1 MKKLSKMLMTYWY
14 SYENELIDFG
24 MLNFFTGKTA
34 AGKSTIID
42 ALQLMLLGDTQG
54 TYFNKAANKNANR
67 TLKSYLYWQNGDDG
81 STGYNYLRKGPFTSY
96 IALEFMDT
104 ETDTPF
110 TICFVADCYADL
122 QYDYKWVV
130 LTHSGIPDN
139 HFVDVK
145 TNVPLSIQDLKSYL
159 NNEIGRKNYD
169 ICDTNRQYREQ
180 LRARFG
186 NVNGK
191 YFTLLRKA
199 VPFTPIADIEKFITE
214 SICDIHN
221 EIVVEDMQSDI
232 LIYKRLEDDAR
243 RTQDKISV
251 LEAIHNDSD
260 NYEKAQDTLL
270 QQEYIVERAGQ
281 EEAREEERKFRDEA
295 TRAENK
301 LKEYKSEIGELEKQ
315 IAELTAK
322 TEKAETEYHSSDLR
336 HRQQSLEERI
346 EEAGKKIDECQKAL
360 TDAFAQIRNY
370 GNSWK
375 KQLWNLRGMNLGAH
389 LDQTKTVRNDENYKE
404 SDMASAADTYVDA
417 DRNQIIST
425 DDTELINSMADI
437 TESGI
442 ESFDFE
448 RCADS
453 MRKLSKSLNDE
464 ASALKV
470 KLRNLRQDITLLG
483 TQVKNLEKGIKPYPE
498 YVLHLKALL
507 SGVTDVRILADLLEV
522 RDSSWQDAIEG
533 YLDRQ
538 KFYLLVPEKDYRKAL
553 HIYDEARKELG
564 IYDAGLIDIGKL
576 RRDQEGKT
584 FATPGAGSLSEE
596 IETDD
601 PDARLYI
608 DYLLGNVMKCESVDE
623 LNKYRI
629 GITRS
634 VMLYKGYVSRRI
646 NPARYQ
652 DPFIGRRSMEQQLA
666 TKRALLQEKSGEE
679 QKLANEYR
687 LISNAAEEHVLS
699 EFEAK
704 EHRRAV
710 EAIPSMHE
718 EEKKRQDL
726 QTELDGLD
734 FTWLDKLRASIDD
747 MKHRNADMQSRKQN
761 FNNECIK
768 MEIALARIQNEN
780 LPDIMNRL
788 SQIADAI
795 AAKYQDEW
803 IRSTG
808 EPRFERE
815 NGRDSRSQL
824 SLKDSFARQIVRTRT
839 EMDLL
844 HNTLVQRRSEY
855 NGIYKMGHDVNAAQN
870 TEYDDELAALRDIK
884 LPDYIEKIKDSKT
897 KAYNQFR
904 DDFIA
909 KLKSN
914 IETVRQQIDELNASV
929 RAYQFG
935 SDQYHFTIAPR
946 AEYRGFYDM
955 IMDPML
961 MDTGDWNIAS
971 QSFNDKYQKE
981 IDELFRMLIWDETET
996 SSERRE
1002 EYEKNIKKFTD
1013 YKTYVVFDLVVKG
1026 EDGTEQ
1032 RLSRTLGSKSGGET
1046 QIPFYIALLASFSQ
1060 VCRVRSRNKNNT
1072 IRVIILDEAF
1082 SKMDGERIQES
1093 VKMLRKFGLQAV
1105 FSAPPD
1111 KIPDIAPL
1119 VDRNIVVYKDGGR
1132 SFTRHFDPAEI
1143 DEVSDEI
1150 EASEDDE

>member
-42 ALQLMLLGDTQG
+42 ALQLMLLGDTQS

-81 STGYNYLRKGPFTSY
+81 AAGYNYLRKGPFTSY
-96 IALEFMDT
+96 IALEFLDT

-110 TICFVADCYADL
+110 TICFAADCYADL

-130 LTHSGIPDN
+130 LTHSGIPEN
-139 HFVDVK
+139 HFVNVK
-145 TNVPLSIQDLKSYL
+145 TNVPFNIQDLKTYL

-199 VPFTPIADIEKFITE
+199 VPFTPISDIEKFITE

-243 RTQDKISV
+243 RTQDKIGA
-251 LEAIHNDSD
+251 LEAIHTDSD

-270 QQEYIVERAGQ
+270 QQEYIVDRAGQ
-281 EEAREEERKFRDEA
+281 EEARAEERKFRDEA
-295 TRAENK
+295 AQAEIR
-301 LKEYKSEIGELEKQ
+301 LKDSKSEIEELARQ
-315 IAELTAK
+315 IAELAAK

-346 EEAGKKIDECQKAL
+346 EEAGKKVDECQKAL
-360 TDAFAQIRNY
+360 TSAFAHVRTY
-370 GNSWK
+370 GNNWK
-375 KQLWNLRGMNLGAH
+375 KQLWNLRG
-389 LDQTKTVRNDENYKE
+389 V
-404 SDMASAADTYVDA
+404 DTNADA

-425 DDTELINSMADI
+425 DDNNLINSMADI

-442 ESFDFE
+442 ECFDFE
-448 RCADS
+448 KCAEA
-453 MRKLSKSLNDE
+453 MRNLSKSLNDE

-470 KLRNLRQDITLLG
+470 KLRELRQDITLLES
-483 TQVKNLEKGIKPYPE
+483 QIKNLEKGIKPYPE
-498 YVLHLKALL
+498 YVLHLKELL

-538 KFYLLVPEKDYRKAL
+538 KFYLLVPEKDYGKAL
-553 HIYDEARKELG
+553 HIYDEARKELN

-584 FATPGAGSLSEE
+584 TAKPQAGSLSEE

-601 PDARLYI
+601 QDARLYI

-646 NPARYQ
+646 NPARYR

-666 TKRALLQEKSGEE
+666 TKRALLQEKSGVE
-679 QKLANEYR
+679 QKLANDYR

-699 EFEAK
+699 EFEAG

-718 EEKKRQDL
+718 EEKKRRDL

-734 FTWLDKLRASIDD
+734 FTWLEKLRASIDD
-747 MKHRNADMQSRKQN
+747 MKRRSADIQSRKQSI
-761 FNNECIK
+761 NNECIK
-768 MEIALARIQNEN
+768 TEIAFARIQNEN
-780 LPDIMNRL
+780 LPEIMNRL

-803 IRSTG
+803 IRATG

-855 NGIYKMGHDVNAAQN
+855 NGNYKMGHDVNAAQN

-914 IETVRQQIDELNASV
+914 IETVKQQIDELNASV

-935 SDQYHFTIAPR
+935 SDQYHFTIKPR

-981 IDELFRMLIWDETET
+981 IDELFRMLIWDESET
-996 SSERRE
+996 NSERRE

-1143 DEVSDEI
+1143 DEISDEI
-1150 EASEDDE
+1150 ETSEDDE